1 MTVRRQRDG
10 HVKGGRIVKRICAAL
25 LTGLFLLLTAC
36 QPTPEEDIVVNR
48 GDGALEA
55 AIAAT
60 AVPSEQPLL
69 PVDEVGQRVEHW
81 TDELTI
87 RGLTC
92 TIDADIV
99 LPDNKIFPVY
109 RVRQRPLDAKT
120 VTETLA
126 TLLAGATGARETT
139 RTREE
144 VLLDLML
151 ARRGSYAIY
160 DGVGVWEPYDGQE
173 EDIARLE
180 EELQTIGEEEFGPVP
195 DTVPLD
201 TPYTYALPDGGRIR
215 VRLSQ
220 DGLYAAAFGAYSGVQ
235 PESWVVYGDA
245 YPGEPKGTMLQNVKI
260 SQEEAEA
267 AAEAFLE
274 QAGLTYLGLAEA
286 EKARVLQSTTYETLS
301 EGWQLT
307 YARGDGGC
315 IPIYYDNQQ
324 SGILYMP
331 SEDYAQRW
339 FPEFARIYV
348 DENGVRSFEWRNPL
362 EIVETMNENVLLLEF
377 DEIKGQITQA
387 IELGYAYM
395 SELMGGGENT
405 VTVDRIV
412 LTNVLVPMKNT
423 VDYQMLVPAW
433 VVFYEEDLGLG
444 EPLRDFIAVNAVD
457 GSIVDLQVMPDMM

>member
-1 MTVRRQRDG
+1 MKRT
-10 HVKGGRIVKRICAAL
+10 GRFTRHMAL
-25 LTGLFLLLTAC
+25 LLAFLLFAALLTAC
-36 QPTPEEDIVVNR
+36 QPTPEEDIVVNK

-81 TDELTI
+81 TDKLTI

-99 LPDNKIFPVY
+99 LPDKQVFPVY
-109 RVRQRPLDAKT
+109 RVRQRTLDA
-120 VTETLA
+120 ETAAQVLDYF
-126 TLLAGATGARETT
+126 LAGATGARETT
-139 RTREE
+139 RTREQ

-151 ARRGSYAIY
+151 ARKGNYVSY
-160 DGVGVWEPYDGQE
+160 DGVGIWESYDGQE

-201 TPYTYALPDGGRIR
+201 TPYTYALPDGGRVR
-215 VRLSQ
+215 VRISQ
-220 DGLYAAAFGAYSGVQ
+220 DSLYATAYGAYSIIQ
-235 PESWVVYGDA
+235 PESWVIGGEA
-245 YPGEPKGTMLQNVKI
+245 YPDEPAGTTLQNVKI

-274 QAGLTYLGLAEA
+274 HAGLVYLGLAEA
-286 EKARVLQSTTYETLS
+286 EKARILQSTTYETLS

-307 YARGDGGC
+307 YARSDGGC
-315 IPIYYDNQQ
+315 IPVYYFNQQ
-324 SGILYMP
+324 SGYLYQR
-331 SEDYAQRW
+331 SEDYAPRW
-339 FPEFARIYV
+339 YPEALRLYV
-348 DENGVRSFEWRNPL
+348 DENGIQCVNWRFPL

-377 DEIKGQITQA
+377 DEIKEQITKA

-395 SELMGGGENT
+395 SEKMGGSRQHE
-405 VTVDRIV
+405 VTVNRIV
-412 LTNVLVPMKNT
+412 LTNVLVPMRDT

-433 VVFYEEDLGLG
+433 LVFYQQQMGSA
-444 EPLRDFIAVNAVD
+444 EPLTAFIAVNAVD
-457 GSIVDLQVMPDMM
+457 GSTIDLKVRFGG

>member
-1 MTVRRQRDG
+1 M
-10 HVKGGRIVKRICAAL
+10 KRICAAL

-36 QPTPEEDIVVNR
+36 QPTPEEDIVVNKS
-48 GDGALEA
+48 DGTLEE

-99 LPDNKIFPVY
+99 LPDKKIFPVY
-109 RVRQRPLDAKT
+109 RVRQRALDAKT
-120 VTETLA
+120 AAQVLDYFLA
-126 TLLAGATGARETT
+126 NATGARETS

-144 VLLDLML
+144 VLLDLM
-151 ARRGSYAIY
+151 AVRRGEYVTY
-160 DGVGVWEPYDGQE
+160 DGAGGAWQPYDGQE

-201 TPYTYALPDGGRIR
+201 TPYTYALPDGKRICMR
-215 VRLSQ
+215 VSEREA
-220 DGLYAAAFGAYSGVQ
+220 YAYTYFPRGITQ
-235 PESWVVYGDA
+235 PENWVMDGEA
-245 YPGEPKGTMLQNVKI
+245 YPGEPKGTTLQNVKLT
-260 SQEEAEA
+260 QEEAEA
-267 AAEAFLE
+267 AAKAFLE

-286 EKARVLQSTTYETLS
+286 EKARILQGSTYETLS

-307 YARGDGGC
+307 YARSDGGC
-315 IPIYYDNQQ
+315 IPVYYSNQQ
-324 SGILYMP
+324 TGYLYQR
-331 SEDYAQRW
+331 SEDYAPRW
-339 FPEFARIYV
+339 YPEALRLYV
-348 DENGVRSFEWRNPL
+348 DENGVQEIEWERPL

-377 DEIKGQITQA
+377 DEIQGQITRA
-387 IELGYAYM
+387 IENGYSYM
-395 SELMGGGENT
+395 SERMGGDGNYA

-412 LTNVLVPMKNT
+412 LTNVLVPMRDT

-433 VVFYEEDLGLG
+433 LVFYQQQMGAA
-444 EPLRDFIAVNAVD
+444 EPLAAFIAVNAVD
-457 GSIVDLQVMPDMM
+457 GSTIDLKVRSGG

>member
-1 MTVRRQRDG
+1 MKRT
-10 HVKGGRIVKRICAAL
+10 GRFTRHMAL
-25 LTGLFLLLTAC
+25 LLAFLLFAALLTAC

-81 TDELTI
+81 TDKLTI

-99 LPDNKIFPVY
+99 LPDKQVFPVY
-109 RVRQRPLDAKT
+109 RVRQRTLVAETAAQVLDYF
-120 VTETLA
+120 
-126 TLLAGATGARETT
+126 LAGATGARETT
-139 RTREE
+139 RTREQ

-151 ARRGSYAIY
+151 ARKGNYVSY
-160 DGVGVWEPYDGQE
+160 DGVGIWESYDGQE

-201 TPYTYALPDGGRIR
+201 TPYTYALPDGGRVR
-215 VRLSQ
+215 VRISQ
-220 DGLYAAAFGAYSGVQ
+220 DSLYATAYGAYSIIQ
-235 PESWVVYGDA
+235 PESWVIGGEA
-245 YPGEPKGTMLQNVKI
+245 YPDEPAGTTLQNVKL

-267 AAEAFLE
+267 VAEAFLE
-274 QAGLTYLGLAEA
+274 QGGLAHLGLAEA
-286 EKARVLQSTTYETLS
+286 EKARVLQDITYETLS
-301 EGWQLT
+301 EGWLFT
-307 YARGDGGC
+307 YVRSDGGC
-315 IPIYYDNQQ
+315 IPVYYFNQQ
-324 SGILYMP
+324 SGILYQR
-331 SEDYAQRW
+331 SEDYAPRW
-339 FPEFARIYV
+339 YPETLRLYV
-348 DENGVRSFEWRNPL
+348 DENGVQEIEWERPL

-377 DEIKGQITQA
+377 DEIQGQITRA
-387 IELGYAYM
+387 IENGYSYM
-395 SELMGGGENT
+395 SERMGGDGNYA

-412 LTNVLVPMKNT
+412 LTNVLVPMRDT

-433 VVFYEEDLGLG
+433 LVFYQQQMGAA
-444 EPLRDFIAVNAVD
+444 EPLTAFIAVNAVD
-457 GSIVDLQVMPDMM
+457 GSTIDLKVRFGG

>member
-1 MTVRRQRDG
+1 M
-10 HVKGGRIVKRICAAL
+10 KRICAAL

-36 QPTPEEDIVVNR
+36 QPTPEEDIVVNK

-69 PVDEVGQRVEHW
+69 PVDEVGERIEHW
-81 TDELTI
+81 TDELHI

-99 LPDNKIFPVY
+99 LPDKQVFPVY
-109 RVRQRPLDAKT
+109 RVRQRTLDA
-120 VTETLA
+120 ETAAQVLDYF
-126 TLLAGATGARETT
+126 LVDATGARETS
-139 RTREE
+139 RTREQ

-151 ARRGSYAIY
+151 ARKGNYVSY
-160 DGVGVWEPYDGQE
+160 DGVGIWESYDGQE

-395 SELMGGGENT
+395 SEKMGGSRQHEVT
-405 VTVDRIV
+405 VTSVV
-412 LTNVLVPMKNT
+412 LTNVLVPMRDT

-433 VVFYEEDLGLG
+433 LVFYRQQMGAA
-444 EPLRDFIAVNAVD
+444 EPLTTFIAVNAVD
-457 GSIVDLQVMPDMM
+457 GSTIDLKVRSGG

>member
-1 MTVRRQRDG
+1 M
-10 HVKGGRIVKRICAAL
+10 KRICAAL

-69 PVDEVGQRVEHW
+69 PVDEVGERIEHW
-81 TDELTI
+81 TDELHI

-99 LPDNKIFPVY
+99 LPDKKIFPVY
-109 RVRQRPLDAKT
+109 RVRQRALDAKT
-120 VTETLA
+120 AAQVLDYFLA
-126 TLLAGATGARETT
+126 NATGARETS

-144 VLLDLML
+144 VLLDLM
-151 ARRGSYAIY
+151 AVRRGEYVTY
-160 DGVGVWEPYDGQE
+160 DGAGGAWQPYDGQE

-201 TPYTYALPDGGRIR
+201 TPYTYALPDGKRICMR
-215 VRLSQ
+215 VSEREA
-220 DGLYAAAFGAYSGVQ
+220 YAYTYFPRGITQ
-235 PESWVVYGDA
+235 PENWVMDGEA
-245 YPGEPKGTMLQNVKI
+245 YPGEPKGTTLQNVKLT
-260 SQEEAEA
+260 QEEAEA
-267 AAEAFLE
+267 AAKAFLE
-274 QAGLTYLGLAEA
+274 HAGLAYLGLAEA
-286 EKARVLQSTTYETLS
+286 EKARILQSTTYETLS

-307 YARGDGGC
+307 YARSDGGC
-315 IPIYYDNQQ
+315 IPVYYFNQQ
-324 SGILYMP
+324 SGYLYQR
-331 SEDYAQRW
+331 SEDYAPRW
-339 FPEFARIYV
+339 YPEALRLYV
-348 DENGVRSFEWRNPL
+348 DENGIQCVNWRFPL

-377 DEIKGQITQA
+377 DEIKEQITKA

-395 SELMGGGENT
+395 SEKMGGSRQHE
-405 VTVDRIV
+405 VTVNRIV
-412 LTNVLVPMKNT
+412 LTNVLVPMRDT

-433 VVFYEEDLGLG
+433 LVFYQQRMGSA
-444 EPLRDFIAVNAVD
+444 EPLTAFIAVNAVD
-457 GSIVDLQVMPDMM
+457 GSTIDLKVRFGG

>member
-1 MTVRRQRDG
+1 MKRATKRWTVIIL
-10 HVKGGRIVKRICAAL
+10 VI
-25 LTGLFLLLTAC
+25 FLLLTAC

-99 LPDNKIFPVY
+99 LPDKKVFPVY
-109 RVRQRPLDAKT
+109 RVQQRALDA
-120 VTETLA
+120 ETAAQVLDYFLA
-126 TLLAGATGARETT
+126 DATGACETT
-139 RTREE
+139 DTREE
-144 VLLDLML
+144 VLLDLMA
-151 ARRGSYAIY
+151 ARKGHFVNYPDSM
-160 DGVGVWEPYDGQE
+160 DGTWQPYDGQE

-180 EELQTIGEEEFGPVP
+180 RALQTVGDDEPFGPVP

-201 TPYTYALPDGGRIR
+201 TPYTYALPDGKRFRIHVSER
-215 VRLSQ
+215 ELTARAYFPRGFEQAESMVM
-220 DGLYAAAFGAYSGVQ
+220 DG
-235 PESWVVYGDA
+235 EA
-245 YPGEPKGTMLQNVKI
+245 YPGEPAGTTLQNVKI

-274 QAGLTYLGLAEA
+274 HAGLAYLGLAEA
-286 EKARVLQSTTYETLS
+286 EKARILQSTTYETLS

-307 YARGDGGC
+307 YARSDGGC
-315 IPIYYDNQQ
+315 IPVYYFNQQ
-324 SGILYMP
+324 SGYLYQR
-331 SEDYAQRW
+331 SEDYAPRW
-339 FPEFARIYV
+339 YPEALRLYV
-348 DENGVRSFEWRNPL
+348 DENGIQCVNWRFPL

-377 DEIKGQITQA
+377 DEIKEQITKA

-395 SELMGGGENT
+395 SEKMGGSRQHE
-405 VTVDRIV
+405 VTVNRIV
-412 LTNVLVPMKNT
+412 LTNVLVPMRDT

-433 VVFYEEDLGLG
+433 LVFYQQQMGAA
-444 EPLRDFIAVNAVD
+444 EPLTAFIAVNAVD
-457 GSIVDLQVMPDMM
+457 GSTIDLKVRFGG

>member
-1 MTVRRQRDG
+1 MMNRKRLAICTV
-10 HVKGGRIVKRICAAL
+10 VLMI
-25 LTGLFLLLTAC
+25 LLTAC

-69 PVDEVGQRVEHW
+69 PVDEVGQRIEHW
-81 TDELTI
+81 TDELHI

-144 VLLDLML
+144 VLLDLM
-151 ARRGSYAIY
+151 AVRRGEYVTY
-160 DGVGVWEPYDGQE
+160 DGAGGAWQPYDGQE

-201 TPYTYALPDGGRIR
+201 TPYTYALPDGKRICMR
-215 VRLSQ
+215 VSEREA
-220 DGLYAAAFGAYSGVQ
+220 YAYTYFPRGITQ
-235 PESWVVYGDA
+235 PENWVMDGEA
-245 YPGEPKGTMLQNVKI
+245 YPGEPKGTTLQNVKLT
-260 SQEEAEA
+260 QEEAEA
-267 AAEAFLE
+267 AAKAFLE

-286 EKARVLQSTTYETLS
+286 EKARILQGSTYETLS

-307 YARGDGGC
+307 YARSDGGC
-315 IPIYYDNQQ
+315 IPVYYSNQQ
-324 SGILYMP
+324 TGYLYQR
-331 SEDYAQRW
+331 SEDYAPRW
-339 FPEFARIYV
+339 YPETLRIYV
-348 DENGVRSFEWRNPL
+348 DENGIQSVNWQFPL

-395 SELMGGGENT
+395 SEKMGGSRQHEVT
-405 VTVDRIV
+405 VTSVV
-412 LTNVLVPMKNT
+412 LTNVLVPMRDT

-433 VVFYEEDLGLG
+433 LVFYRQQMGAA
-444 EPLRDFIAVNAVD
+444 EPLTTFIAVNAVD
-457 GSIVDLQVMPDMM
+457 GSTIDLKVRSGG